1 MFIVQ
6 MFLEIKMWTCFIFL
20 DFWKTASDI
29 LQNFEEKGGA
39 KTNISENTTLMRS
52 LNILIVVFN
61 WLMQKDELNQANL
74 NFCQRNSFIAISE
87 SDRPVINNQVVKVR
101 KVSDY
106 FFKQKSEFYFSLYEL
121 DCSVISLGNECFC
134 TWDGLSLLE
143 H

>member
-1 MFIVQ
+1 
-6 MFLEIKMWTCFIFL
+6 
-20 DFWKTASDI
+20 
-29 LQNFEEKGGA
+29 
-39 KTNISENTTLMRS
+39 MRS

-134 TWDGLSLLE
+134 T
-143 H
+143 